1 MNFPE
6 IQTQRLSLRD
16 FRETDL
22 SIFAEYRR
30 DAALCYYQS
39 WDTFNDAQ
47 VQAFWQD
54 LKSSDFGQLNHWY
67 QIAIADRQS
76 DLMLGD
82 CAVHFRSPEEVEL
95 GYTMPFALQGH
106 GYMTEALQH
115 LRTSLVERMGV
126 RSLIAHTDV
135 RNLPSMRLLERLG
148 FNQEQVIERA
158 GFYKGEW
165 CDDAIYR
172 WTFDSAQ

>member
-1 MNFPE
+1 MKFAE
-6 IQTQRLSLRD
+6 ILTPRLRLRD
-16 FRETDL
+16 FRESDL

-30 DAALCYYQS
+30 DPALCYYQS

-47 VQAFWQD
+47 VQAFWRD
-54 LKSSDFGQLNHWY
+54 LKSLHFGQINHWY
-67 QIAIADRQS
+67 QIAIADRES

-82 CAVHFRSPEEVEL
+82 CAVHFRSATEVEL
-95 GYTMPFALQGH
+95 GYTLPFARQGH

-126 RSLIAHTDV
+126 CSLMAYTDV
-135 RNLPSMRLLERLG
+135 RNLPSIHLLERLG
-148 FNQEQVIERA
+148 FTKEKLLEKS

-165 CDDAIYR
+165 CDDYLYAWR
-172 WTFDSAQ
+172 NA